1 MMILNDGL
9 TLLVIVVIYLGLMSI
24 HNRFLIGLVWVGIS
38 LSAVIAWLIVKAV
51 LWFLFILVSLGL
63 GVVL

>member
-1 MMILNDGL
+1 MILNDGL
-9 TLLVIVVIYLGLMSI
+9 MLLVIVVIYLWLMSI

-38 LSAVIAWLIVKAV
+38 LSAIIAWLIVKAV
-51 LWFLFILVSLGL
+51 LQFLFILISLGM